1 MSALGLFR
9 SRTTRA
15 IASIPPI
22 ASKLAFPRYK
32 TASRD
37 SATILNHYRDRIQAV
52 MSNPTLD
59 DNQKHR
65 ITVRLV
71 AELDSDTAIY
81 KADGLAKRI
90 SDAFGHAE
98 RSGKGAA

>member
-1 MSALGLFR
+1 
-9 SRTTRA
+9 
-15 IASIPPI
+15 
-22 ASKLAFPRYK
+22 
-32 TASRD
+32 
-37 SATILNHYRDRIQAV
+37 

-90 SDAFGHAE
+90 SDAFDRAE